1 MGNFVKWVE
10 DGSDEWVIVFCLTLL
25 QPVAECARPIHIAA
39 VKKKKKLWSQL
50 KFNYINLGGSL
61 FFFFFFEHVLYKEKF
76 ITHSNSRQL
85 NSFSP

>member
-39 VKKKKKLWSQL
+39 VKKKKSCGRNSSLTI
-50 KFNYINLGGSL
+50 YLGGSL